1 MKSKLIPEIAP
12 GTLHSSSL
20 LLKPYQ
26 QHHNDLFLLFYVLIM
41 FQVDLQHSIQFS
53 KMERFE
59 ETLDINDKKDIQ
71 ITGTKITMP
80 TRP

>member
-1 MKSKLIPEIAP
+1 MIC
-12 GTLHSSSL
+12 
-20 LLKPYQ
+20 
-26 QHHNDLFLLFYVLIM
+26 FYIFFVLIM